1 MADAVIRQQLG
12 REARRLKDVSLVWDE
27 DAGQVVRV
35 CDDAMVEPVDSW
47 VEDDTSEL
55 DHFELT
61 EAALAYVAAFERRR
75 GA

>member
-1 MADAVIRQQLG
+1 MSVASASAQVCAGVDG
-12 REARRLKDVSLVWDE
+12 CVSTLT
-27 DAGQVVRV
+27 AHG
-35 CDDAMVEPVDSW
+35 APVDSW